1 MYKRTDNLEVIGYTG
16 VDFAGCAYSQRS
28 TSGCV
33 FMLSSGAISW
43 RSCKQTIT
51 TASTIYTEF
60 IACYEVVGQA
70 VWLKNF
76 IPDLRVMGSI
86 SRPLTLY
93 YDNKATVFFS
103 HNNKSS
109 GAAKYI
115 ELKYLVVREKSR
127 ITPLLC
133 SI

>member
-1 MYKRTDNLEVIGYTG
+1 
-16 VDFAGCAYSQRS
+16 
-28 TSGCV
+28 
-33 FMLSSGAISW
+33 MLSSGAISW